1 MIYLSTGGFSTKSFL
16 QVSQL
21 FNNNIIKGLELSSG
35 EYTENLEAELASV
48 SQYFNIALH
57 NYFPVPKVPFVFN
70 LASFDAD
77 IVNKSLSH
85 AKKAIELSAKY
96 GGKVY
101 SFHAGYLI
109 DPQVS
114 ELGNKIENRKVNDR
128 AEGLNQFIK
137 HVNELA
143 LYAQKYD
150 VTLYI
155 ENNVIS
161 KKNFESFG
169 CNPLLMTDVS
179 ETEYVFNRTLNNV
192 KLLIDVAHLKV
203 SANTL
208 KFNPVDYLNEFEKI
222 TEAYH
227 ISDNDGFEDS
237 NEAFTKDSWFVDYIR
252 KDLKYYSLE
261 IYISEVDVLEEQYA
275 LLYGILR

>member
-35 EYTENLEAELASV
+35 EYTENLEEELASV

-114 ELGNKIENRKVNDR
+114 ELGSKIKNREINDR
-128 AEGLNQFIK
+128 VKGLDQFIK
-137 HVNELA
+137 HVNELSE
-143 LYAQKYD
+143 YAQEYD
-150 VTLYI
+150 VVLYI

-161 KKNFESFG
+161 EKNHMSFN
-169 CNPLLMTDVS
+169 CNPLLMTDVND
-179 ETEYVFNRTLNNV
+179 TEYIFNRVNNNV
-192 KLLIDVAHLKV
+192 KLLVDVAHLKV

-208 KFNPVDYLNEFEKI
+208 KFDPVNYLNKFKKI
-222 TEAYH
+222 TAAYH
-227 ISDNDGFEDS
+227 ISDNNGLEDT
-237 NEAFTKDSWFVDYIR
+237 NQPFTKDSWFVKHIR
-252 KDLKYYSLE
+252 KDLEYYSLE
-261 IYISEVDVLEEQYA
+261 IYISDVDALEEQYA
-275 LLYGILR
+275 LLNGILR